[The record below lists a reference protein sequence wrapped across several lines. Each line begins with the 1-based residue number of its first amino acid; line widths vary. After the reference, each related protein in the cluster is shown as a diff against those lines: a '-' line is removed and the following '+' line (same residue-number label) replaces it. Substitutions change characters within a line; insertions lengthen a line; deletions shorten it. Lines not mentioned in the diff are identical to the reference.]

1 MSEMSDH
8 DMIVQILTCLKG
20 FDGDGGLVASVGEHD
35 KLLKGDPTA
44 QDNMLKLGVIGMMQ
58 TQATERKSIMNG
70 LKALSAVVAAIAAW
84 VIEKLLTHT

>member
-20 FDGDGGLVASVGEHD
+20 FDGNGGLVANVNEHD

-44 QDNMLKLGVIGMMQ
+44 TDNMLKLGVISMMQ
-58 TQATERKSIMNG
+58 TQVTERRTIING